1 MVQGLQRLSR
11 GTTFVRR
18 RRAESKPW
26 RAYQLMVAGEASFLV
41 FTSVCVALHPGFV
54 LKGNEGGLSDYGVHI
69 KTVLPYTLSLGIL
82 VLCNLRAAFLYSGA
96 DRQTRRLRF
105 LMVAYCSVVGL
116 ILLSTYVYTLNGDLK
131 DLHYGLGTLL
141 MVVVGVGSIW
151 MYRLRPPSATVRI
164 FLVVQIIG
172 DVLNLATAL
181 GALHVLFLAEMS
193 SNIGFALILIRTG
206 RKIALEDGHTSPVPD
221 VTQTL
226 NS

>member
-69 KTVLPYTLSLGIL
+69 KTAVPYTLSLALL
-82 VLCNLRAAFLYSGA
+82 VLCNLRAAFLYPEG
-96 DRQTRRLRF
+96 DRETRRLRF
-105 LMVAYCSVVGL
+105 LMLTYCGVVGL

-141 MVVVGVGSIW
+141 MVVVAVGSVW
-151 MYRLRPPSATVRI
+151 MYRLRPPSATLRI
-164 FLVVQIIG
+164 FLVIQIVG
-172 DVLNLATAL
+172 DVLNLATAV
-181 GALHVLFLAEMS
+181 GALHVLFLAEVL

-206 RKIALEDGHTSPVPD
+206 RKIALEDGRTPQ
-221 VTQTL
+221 VTRAAE
-226 NS
+226 